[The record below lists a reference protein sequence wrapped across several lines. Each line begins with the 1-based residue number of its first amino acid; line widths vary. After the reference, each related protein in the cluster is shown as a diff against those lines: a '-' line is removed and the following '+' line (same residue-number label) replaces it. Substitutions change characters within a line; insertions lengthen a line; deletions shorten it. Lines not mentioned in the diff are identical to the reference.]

1 MCDRVLS
8 GPRRRPLSGTS
19 TANRANRYV
28 QVVYALPFR
37 WIYVTLKKKQPP
49 GMAGPK
55 PKSSRLRVLQV
66 VVQEALKRTQQF
78 HTRLGA
84 RKPLALVR

>member
-1 MCDRVLS
+1 VTGFYPARAAVRFRVLA
-8 GPRRRPLSGTS
+8 PRIAPTV
-19 TANRANRYV
+19 TY

-37 WIYVTLKKKQPP
+37 WIYVTMKKKQPP